1 METVD
6 QLVQGLFS
14 LLLRCGIS
22 TVFLFVRKMSHIPT
36 YLFLSRENDDD
47 VIDIGKHDFR
57 SVLLQ
62 PMLSYANLPIR

>member
-14 LLLRCGIS
+14 MLLRCGIS
-22 TVFLFVRKMSHIPT
+22 TVLLFVRKMNHIPT

-47 VIDIGKHDFR
+47 ITQRHRKTRFSFG
-57 SVLLQ
+57 ST
-62 PMLSYANLPIR
+62 SAC